1 MQREM
6 CYYTISWLH
15 KACITPGFRFYQHKF
30 SVEFHDT
37 VREFKAAR
45 LCCPVKVQE
54 LHPNARYI
62 MCYYMQCNICPTITS
77 VQELKQFGYFT
88 DAAIAKF
95 VQSFMYIGLLFGGK
109 YMEFR
114 IIFLLQYSISINTFE
129 VHPPSDSLHNA
140 VVKPKN
146 SLDELTFII
155 QLTSIIH

>member
-1 MQREM
+1 MARLHTAKLFEHSVFLRTCPGGGAPTKRDHTILSVFLVAIYERLSALAHAIAIKSYPNTEANLKSMQLEM

-77 VQELKQFGYFT
+77 VQELKQFG
-88 DAAIAKF
+88 
-95 VQSFMYIGLLFGGK
+95 
-109 YMEFR
+109 
-114 IIFLLQYSISINTFE
+114 
-129 VHPPSDSLHNA
+129 
-140 VVKPKN
+140 
-146 SLDELTFII
+146 
-155 QLTSIIH
+155 